1 MGYKNAGSFTNIVLF
16 SILVIIAAAFL
27 SALSGIVKM
36 LIIAALLAYVLDPIA
51 NFLESRSM
59 SRTSATIAIFA
70 FFVALGT
77 IIYLLLFPLLWEE
90 MASLKDGFHPE
101 EAGDIVSRF
110 ENFLVANLSFLG
122 VKELHLMEKLQNS
135 MAHAGDWFISHFV
148 DAATVITSLILIPF
162 IVFFLIKDGR
172 EFQKAFVGIMPNRY
186 FEFTLFLFHKLN
198 TQIGNFLRGQ
208 FIDATIIGVL
218 SIFAMWIIGIKYF
231 FLIGVFAGLANLI
244 PYFGPVTGC
253 LLAVVVSILQ
263 TGEFQMAFYVIIA
276 YAFIQ
281 LLDNVLI
288 QPIVVARN
296 VHMNPLTVLLAVL
309 VGGKLFGIIGMLL
322 SVPLAGFMKVVV
334 SEGILNY
341 RKYGIG
347 RA

>member
-1 MGYKNAGSFTNIVLF
+1 MGRNNVGSFANIALF
-16 SILVIIAAAFL
+16 SILVIITAAFL

-36 LIIAALLAYVLDPIA
+36 VIIAALLAYILDPMA
-51 NFLESRSM
+51 NFFESRNM
-59 SRTSATIAIFA
+59 SRTSATITIFA
-70 FFVALGT
+70 CFIALAS

-90 MASLKDGFHPE
+90 IAALKEGFHPE
-101 EAGDIVSRF
+101 EAGAILSRF

-135 MAHAGDWFISHFV
+135 MSHAGDWLFSHFI
-148 DAATVITSLILIPF
+148 DAATVLTSLIFIPF

-186 FEFTLFLFHKLN
+186 FEFTLYLFHKMN

-231 FLIGVFAGLANLI
+231 VLIGVFAGLANLI

-263 TGEFQMAFYVIIA
+263 TGGFQMAFYVIVA
-276 YAFIQ
+276 YAVIQ
-281 LLDNVLI
+281 LMDNVLI

-296 VHMNPLTVLLAVL
+296 VHMHPLTVLLAVL

-322 SVPLAGFMKVVV
+322 SVPLAGFMKVVIH
-334 SEGILNY
+334 EGILNY